1 MDMNQYQEAARDT
14 AIYPAEQGLLYTV
27 LGLTGEAG
35 EVAEKVKKMLRDGIE
50 LDDKYRGKIARELG
64 DVLWYVANVAHEIGV
79 SLETVARA
87 NVNKLND
94 RKVRG
99 KISGNGDE
107 R

>member
-1 MDMNQYQEAARDT
+1 MDFNQYQEAARDT
-14 AIYPAEQGLLYTV
+14 AIYPAEQGLIYTV

-50 LDDKYRGKIARELG
+50 LDDKYKGKIARELG
-64 DVLWYVANVAHEIGV
+64 DVLWYLANVAHEIGV
-79 SLETVARA
+79 TLDTVARA
-87 NVNKLND
+87 NVAKLTD

-99 KISGNGDE
+99 KLKGNGDE